1 MNKSLT
7 ATLKY
12 ALVSDKKMSLM
23 AKLIK
28 WKTAQEALNTL
39 AVLPKKA
46 AKILLKV
53 VKSAYSNA
61 KAAWEGKEFAI
72 KEVKVWA
79 GPKIKRVRFSS
90 RSRISHYEKSRCF
103 VQVLLVETASK
114 VKKAV
119 AKVEKADKPVKAPK
133 AKKATK

>member
-12 ALVSDKKMSLM
+12 ALTSDKKMSLM

-28 WKTAQEALNTL
+28 GKNVEDALNTL

-61 KAAWEGKEFAI
+61 KNAWEAKDFAI
-72 KEVKVWA
+72 KEIKVWA

-90 RSRISHYEKSRCF
+90 RSRVSHYEKSRCF
-103 VQVLLVETASK
+103 VQVVLVENAPK
-114 VKKAV
+114 IKKV
-119 AKVEKADKPVKAPK
+119 AKVAPK
-133 AKKATK
+133 KSV